1 MANYVF
7 LQDSEE
13 LSRVNAGFDG
23 SNRVMRTSLREVS
36 IYEGSV
42 YAHLIFQ
49 TLGPVIYVAG
59 RPHLRLVDHPL
70 ENVEYVNSSSNLFQ
84 SKSFSGPPGLQ

>member
-1 MANYVF
+1 MVF

-13 LSRVNAGFDG
+13 LSRANAGFDD

-42 YAHLIFQ
+42 
-49 TLGPVIYVAG
+49 
-59 RPHLRLVDHPL
+59 
-70 ENVEYVNSSSNLFQ
+70 
-84 SKSFSGPPGLQ
+84 